1 VLPFVLMVV
10 GVENTFQITKAVVST
25 SIDLPVKERIGLG
38 MLTSSS
44 ISAFLPPTPRI
55 ITSVV
60 GLGQAGHQMTITL
73 LAEFFVMFIGSLTS
87 VPTLQEFCTFATFA
101 VLYNYLLHLT
111 FFTTILSIDVRR
123 LELTDLHDH
132 RVVRVMRTSSEESPF
147 QKQGTSSIRGKGLG
161 CLIVTPPP
169 FRPKWPPSPLISSSL
184 CFFRWF

>member
-1 VLPFVLMVV
+1 LKKKKILREVLPFVLMVV

-44 ISAFLPPTPRI
+44 ISAFLPRI

-147 QKQGTSSIRGKGLG
+147 LG